1 MHVYRIVNVPIH
13 SNVSYFADYVS
24 SASLNLQEVAD
35 AVHGDR
41 TFQGLRPDPG
51 LHARTCRAVSRPEI
65 VLRHGPA
72 IAFSIAE
79 DVGSALAPRTSRLPA
94 KRKLSRN
101 AFSALSRRA
110 INNLEFGLHAG
121 VVCAKY
127 SLGENWMTIVLVHGN
142 PETEAIWD
150 DLLPHLRDDDI
161 VRLSPPG
168 YGTPIP
174 QGFDCSVDAYRDW
187 LASELKKLAQP
198 IDLVGHDWGG
208 GHVVRIAMDCPTL
221 IRSWT
226 SDALGAFDKDYV
238 WHDLAQVWQT
248 PEAGEQA
255 VQQMLS
261 TPSEARAQR
270 YETLGITPAIAQKV
284 AAGTDRD
291 MGRAILALSR
301 SAAQPVM
308 RDLGIGLPRAN
319 AKPGLALIATEDTY
333 GGGQRLA
340 RRSAE
345 RAGAKIAVLKG
356 AGHWWMCQNRVLMRS
371 MRSWQT

>member
-1 MHVYRIVNVPIH
+1 
-13 SNVSYFADYVS
+13 
-24 SASLNLQEVAD
+24 
-35 AVHGDR
+35 
-41 TFQGLRPDPG
+41 
-51 LHARTCRAVSRPEI
+51 
-65 VLRHGPA
+65 
-72 IAFSIAE
+72 
-79 DVGSALAPRTSRLPA
+79 
-94 KRKLSRN
+94 
-101 AFSALSRRA
+101 
-110 INNLEFGLHAG
+110 
-121 VVCAKY
+121 
-127 SLGENWMTIVLVHGN
+127 MTIVLVHGN
-142 PETEAIWD
+142 PETEAVWD

-291 MGRAILALSR
+291 MGRAILTLY
-301 SAAQPVM
+301 SAD
-308 RDLGIGLPRAN
+308 RDGRYLWRWAKARA
-319 AKPGLALIATEDTY
+319 PFC
-333 GGGQRLA
+333 RA
-340 RRSAE
+340 RRCQDSRLE
-345 RAGAKIAVLKG
+345 RGGTLVDVPTTKTG
-356 AGHWWMCQNRVLMRS
+356 C
-371 MRSWQT
+371 